1 MSTRSKSWISLLI
14 ILLILILD
22 QTLKIWIK
30 TNFALGESVRIT
42 DWFYL
47 YFTENSGMAFG
58 IELFNKLFLTLFRI
72 IAAGFL
78 TWYLLK
84 ICRNKA
90 VRFGYCISISLI
102 IAGALGNVI
111 DCLFYGLIF
120 NHSFGQVAT
129 LFPEAGGYA
138 PFLYGK
144 VVDMLY
150 FPLIDTHWPDWMPFV
165 GGNHFVF
172 FRPVFNLADSAITS
186 GIFLLLLFYRKELS
200 EAIEPK
206 KEINKDTN

>member
-1 MSTRSKSWISLLI
+1 MSTRSKSWISLSI

-22 QTLKIWIK
+22 QTFKIWVK
-30 TNFALGESVRIT
+30 TNFALGEGVRIT
-42 DWFYL
+42 NWFYL

-84 ICRNKA
+84 ICRNQV

-129 LFPEAGGYA
+129 LFPAAGGYA

-150 FPLIDTHWPDWMPFV
+150 FPLIDTYWPDWMPFV
-165 GGNHFVF
+165 GGDHFVF

-206 KEINKDTN
+206 KGINKDTN